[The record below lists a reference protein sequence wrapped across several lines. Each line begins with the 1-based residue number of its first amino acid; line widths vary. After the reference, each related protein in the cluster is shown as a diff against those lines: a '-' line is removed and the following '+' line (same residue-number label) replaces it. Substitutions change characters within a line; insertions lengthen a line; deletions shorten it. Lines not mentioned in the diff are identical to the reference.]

1 MRARE
6 HLRRSSR
13 LWWCWGL
20 IAFSAPAFAQDEAKP
35 VFLVT
40 EVVVDEGVAIDKD
53 AARDAL
59 ATRFG
64 RIKDKLEVRSL
75 GEVKTTLDR
84 AAMAQML
91 GSGATDA
98 DLAKI
103 GEYVATDRLVFGRIA
118 NVSGVTEVQVK
129 IFNAKEGVTE
139 IALSRRL
146 KAGAPP
152 QLVLTLLDT
161 LADGLLAFAIDTYTD
176 GAPSEA
182 FMKMKNKKLTPIKH
196 DEAEQAAPSTWSMLG
211 VVGGVVAGAGVGAGA
226 LGGYAMGSGQGDQQT
241 GIILL
246 GAGAGALVVG
256 SALVVID
263 GL

>member
-1 MRARE
+1 MQARE
-6 HLRRSSR
+6 HLRRSAC
-13 LWWCWGL
+13 LWLTLLC
-20 IAFSAPAFAQDEAKP
+20 AAPSLAQEEKP
-35 VFLVT
+35 IFLVT
-40 EVVVDEGVAIDKD
+40 DIVVDEGVAIDKD
-53 AARDAL
+53 AARDVL
-59 ATRFG
+59 AKRFG

-75 GEVKTTLDR
+75 SEVKSTLDR

-91 GSGATDA
+91 GSSSSDA
-98 DLAKI
+98 ELQKI

-118 NVSGVTEVQVK
+118 NVAGVTDVQVK

-161 LADGLLAFAIDTYTD
+161 LADGLAAFAIDTYTD
-176 GAPSEA
+176 GAPSAA
-182 FMKMKNKKLTPIKH
+182 FMELKNKKIVRAPVE
-196 DEAEQAAPSTWSMLG
+196 EAQEPASPWSMLG
-211 VVGGVVAGAGVGAGA
+211 VVGGVVAGAGIGAGA
-226 LGGYAMGSGQGDQQT
+226 LGGYALGSGQGDQQT

-246 GAGAGALVVG
+246 GAGAGALLVG
-256 SALVVID
+256 TGLVVVD